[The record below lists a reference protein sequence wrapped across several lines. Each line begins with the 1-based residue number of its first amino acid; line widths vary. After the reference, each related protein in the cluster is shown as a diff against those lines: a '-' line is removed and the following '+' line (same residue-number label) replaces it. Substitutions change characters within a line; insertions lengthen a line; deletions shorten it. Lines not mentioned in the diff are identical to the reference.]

1 MKVLVVGGGGREHAL
16 VWKLAQSSGLDKI
29 LCAPGNAGIAQSAD
43 CKEIPS
49 DDISSLLQLAKEK
62 QVDLTI
68 VGPELPLAL
77 GITDLFRSSGL
88 SVVGPSKEAALIE
101 SSKTFAKAFML
112 RHKVPTAFSQSFTD
126 PNKAMAYIKKIGVP
140 IVIKAD
146 GIAAGKGVV
155 VAQEESMALDAVKSM
170 MEDRLFGEAG
180 TKILIEELLE
190 GQEAT
195 LLVFT
200 DGLSYIPMLPSQDH
214 KRIYDDDRGPNTGGM
229 GAYAPAPIITESLH
243 LQIIKEIVE
252 PTIIGFQKDRIP
264 YEGILYVGLMITK
277 SGPKVIEYNAR
288 FGDPE
293 TQVVLPLIQTDLL
306 DIFQAIVNHRLDE
319 VSVDWDSGVTVC
331 VALATKGYPQKS
343 SPSVPIIGIEK
354 AESIPDVMIFHA
366 ATRKEKSRW
375 MTAGGRVLGVT
386 AWGKT
391 VASAQEKAYESV
403 AQIQFE
409 GMQFR
414 RDIALK
420 ALT

>member
-16 VWKLAQSSGLDKI
+16 VWKLAQSSGVDKI
-29 LCAPGNAGIAQSAD
+29 ICAPGNAGIAQSAD

-49 DDISSLLQLAKEK
+49 DDIPSLLQLAKEK
-62 QVDLTI
+62 QIDLTI

-77 GITDLFRSSGL
+77 GMTNLFRSSGL
-88 SVVGPSKEAALIE
+88 PVMGPSKEAALIE

-112 RHKVPTAFSQSFTD
+112 RHKIPTASSQTFTD
-126 PNKAMAYIKKIGVP
+126 PNKAMAYIKEIGVP

-155 VAQEESMALDAVKSM
+155 VAQEESMAMDAVKSM
-170 MEDRLFGEAG
+170 MEDRIFGEAG
-180 TKILIEELLE
+180 TKILIEEFLE

-195 LLVFT
+195 LMVFT

-229 GAYAPAPIITESLH
+229 GAYAPAPIITDTLH
-243 LQIIKEIVE
+243 LQIVKEIVE
-252 PTIIGFQKDRIP
+252 PTIAGFQKDRIP

-306 DIFQAIVNHRLDE
+306 DIFWAIVNHRLDQ
-319 VSVDWDSGVTVC
+319 VSVGWDPGATVC
-331 VALATKGYPQKS
+331 VVLATKGYPLKS
-343 SPSVPIIGIEK
+343 SSRVPIIGIEK
-354 AESIPDVMIFHA
+354 AESIPDVMVFHA
-366 ATRKEKSRW
+366 ATRKEKNLW
-375 MTAGGRVLGVT
+375 VTAGGRVLGVT
-386 AWGKT
+386 ARGKT
-391 VASAQEKAYESV
+391 VASAQEKVYESI